1 MSDTSPAIPES
12 IDPANQHKALTAGQ
26 QAVIKKLFR
35 RLIVFLFVLF
45 IFSFLDRINIGFA
58 GLTMGRDLG
67 LSATMFGLA
76 TTLFYAAYVIFGIP
90 SNIMLSI
97 VGARRWIATIM
108 VLWGIASTATMFA
121 TGPTSLYVLRILVGI
136 TEAGFLP
143 GILLYLTFWFPAYFR
158 ARANALFMVAMPV
171 TTALGSIV
179 SGYILSLD
187 GVMALKG
194 WQWLFLLEGF
204 PSVLLGVMV
213 WFWLDDSPD
222 KAKWL
227 TKEDKKCLQEMMDND
242 RLTLVQPEGA
252 ISHHAM
258 QQRSMWREI
267 FTPVVMMYT
276 LAYFCLTNTLS
287 AISIWTPQILQSF
300 NQGSSNIT
308 IGLLAAARKFDYTRD
323 FRFSTYATKWIR
335 QGVTRCLLNHGSSIR
350 VPLHT
355 AERMRKIEAVRTTLR
370 QQTGQ
375 EPTDADIAR
384 ECGIPVEKV
393 QALTQLTPDVC
404 SLDVPTGEDDDSA
417 LQTLLEDAQAPQP
430 YEELVRQ
437 ELDSTMDKLL
447 GTLNERQQQILRL
460 HFGMEDG
467 NCYSLEEIGKKLGI
481 SKERVRQVERQ
492 AMDKLQK
499 MGASLGLE
507 DFLNE

>member
-136 TEAGFLP
+136 TEASFLP

-308 IGLLAAARKFDYTRD
+308 IGLLAAVPQICTILGMVYWSRHSDR
-323 FRFSTYATKWIR
+323 R
-335 QGVTRCLLNHGSSIR
+335 QERRH
-350 VPLHT
+350 HT
-355 AERMRKIEAVRTTLR
+355 ALPYLFAAAGWLLASATDHNMIQMLGIIMAS
-370 QQTGQ
+370 TGSFSAMAIFW
-375 EPTDADIAR
+375 T
-384 ECGIPVEKV
+384 
-393 QALTQLTPDVC
+393 TPDQSI
-404 SLDVPTGEDDDSA
+404 SLRARAIGIAVINATGNIGSA
-417 LQTLLEDAQAPQP
+417 LSPFMIGWLKDLTGSFNSGLWFVAALL
-430 YEELVRQ
+430 V
-437 ELDSTMDKLL
+437 
-447 GTLNERQQQILRL
+447 
-460 HFGMEDG
+460 
-467 NCYSLEEIGKKLGI
+467 IGAGI
-481 SKERVRQVERQ
+481 IWAIPMQSSRPR
-492 AMDKLQK
+492 ATP
-499 MGASLGLE
+499 
-507 DFLNE
+507 

>member
-67 LSATMFGLA
+67 LSA
-76 TTLFYAAYVIFGIP
+76 TLFYAAYVIFGIP

-187 GVMALKG
+187 GVMALRLAVAVFAG
-194 WQWLFLLEGF
+194 RLPVGITRRHGV
-204 PSVLLGVMV
+204 VL
-213 WFWLDDSPD
+213 
-222 KAKWL
+222 A
-227 TKEDKKCLQEMMDND
+227 
-242 RLTLVQPEGA
+242 
-252 ISHHAM
+252 
-258 QQRSMWREI
+258 
-267 FTPVVMMYT
+267 
-276 LAYFCLTNTLS
+276 
-287 AISIWTPQILQSF
+287 
-300 NQGSSNIT
+300 
-308 IGLLAAARKFDYTRD
+308 
-323 FRFSTYATKWIR
+323 
-335 QGVTRCLLNHGSSIR
+335 
-350 VPLHT
+350 
-355 AERMRKIEAVRTTLR
+355 
-370 QQTGQ
+370 
-375 EPTDADIAR
+375 
-384 ECGIPVEKV
+384 
-393 QALTQLTPDVC
+393 
-404 SLDVPTGEDDDSA
+404 
-417 LQTLLEDAQAPQP
+417 
-430 YEELVRQ
+430 
-437 ELDSTMDKLL
+437 
-447 GTLNERQQQILRL
+447 
-460 HFGMEDG
+460 
-467 NCYSLEEIGKKLGI
+467 
-481 SKERVRQVERQ
+481 
-492 AMDKLQK
+492 
-499 MGASLGLE
+499 
-507 DFLNE
+507 

>member
-179 SGYILSLD
+179 SGYILSL
-187 GVMALKG
+187 
-194 WQWLFLLEGF
+194 
-204 PSVLLGVMV
+204 
-213 WFWLDDSPD
+213 
-222 KAKWL
+222 
-227 TKEDKKCLQEMMDND
+227 
-242 RLTLVQPEGA
+242 VQPEGA

-300 NQGSSNIT
+300 NQSSSNIT
-308 IGLLAAARKFDYTRD
+308 IGLLAAVPQICTILGMVYWSRHSDR
-323 FRFSTYATKWIR
+323 R
-335 QGVTRCLLNHGSSIR
+335 QERRH
-350 VPLHT
+350 HT
-355 AERMRKIEAVRTTLR
+355 ALPYLFAAAGWLLASATDHNMIQMLGIIMAS
-370 QQTGQ
+370 TGSFSAMAIFW
-375 EPTDADIAR
+375 T
-384 ECGIPVEKV
+384 
-393 QALTQLTPDVC
+393 TPDQSI
-404 SLDVPTGEDDDSA
+404 SLRARAIGIAVINATGNIGSA
-417 LQTLLEDAQAPQP
+417 LSPFMIGWLKDLTGSFNSGLWFVAALL
-430 YEELVRQ
+430 V
-437 ELDSTMDKLL
+437 
-447 GTLNERQQQILRL
+447 
-460 HFGMEDG
+460 
-467 NCYSLEEIGKKLGI
+467 IGAGI
-481 SKERVRQVERQ
+481 IWAIPMQSSRPR
-492 AMDKLQK
+492 ATP
-499 MGASLGLE
+499 
-507 DFLNE
+507 